1 MLHNESANVW
11 SHLAG
16 MLLFFALIG
25 YTAFMLD
32 INPAYL
38 AAQIGTAVYDQM
50 ATSMNDLEQVELSSI
65 YIDICARAEEVLAH
79 LSSFVVDTA
88 EGSWGY
94 LSVFFSTIIAKL
106 CADETTS
113 TTYQQLLSAFPNPSF
128 AVRRC
133 IFHTGPIYVFIASA
147 LVCLGCST
155 FYHLFNA
162 YSAKV
167 HALTSRLD
175 YAGTS
180 LLISGSYYP
189 VIYYIYFC
197 RSGSL
202 YTDLIVLFLTGISLS
217 SICVF
222 AVSLTESFQQPKYRT
237 LRGLIFLVLGLLG
250 GIPVIYLFFFM

>member
-1 MLHNESANVW
+1 
-11 SHLAG
+11 LAG
-16 MLLFFALIG
+16 VLLFFALIG

-50 ATSMNDLEQVELSSI
+50 ATSMNDLEQVEMNGI
-65 YIDICARAEEVLAH
+65 YVDICARAEEVLAH
-79 LSSFVVDTA
+79 LASLVVDTA

-94 LSVFFSTIIAKL
+94 LSVFFTTVIAQL

-128 AVRRC
+128 AVGRC

-202 YTDLIVLFLTGISLS
+202 YSDLIVLFLTGISLS

-237 LRGLIFLVLGLLG
+237 LRGMIFLVLGLLG